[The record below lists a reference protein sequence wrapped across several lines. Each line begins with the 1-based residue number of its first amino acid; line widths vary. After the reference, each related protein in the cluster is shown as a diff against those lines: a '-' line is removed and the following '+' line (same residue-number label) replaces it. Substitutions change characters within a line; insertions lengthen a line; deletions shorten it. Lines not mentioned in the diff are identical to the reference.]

1 MKSKFLKL
9 GLCLAVTLVFSS
21 MEVMAQKNN
30 DWARLGRY
38 AKANKEL
45 PAPAKK
51 EKPAKPQQPAAD
63 TANEN

>member
-1 MKSKFLKL
+1 MKNKVLKL
-9 GLCLAVTLVFSS
+9 SLCLAVTLAFSS

-51 EKPAKPQQPAAD
+51 EKHLKSLPITSKHAL
-63 TANEN
+63 